1 MGALATDIAVS
12 NGLVIK
18 PLSPSTVKQVRAIS
32 PEWMNV
38 KNPLDLGPSG
48 LFNKLTPMVINDPLV
63 DMLLLIIA
71 VPYSF
76 IKAVKQTGVK
86 LADVF
91 GNPEAIRAQLPESK
105 PFVITVVGNADFA
118 SEISGVA
125 GDSIPVF
132 TSPEAAARAL
142 AGLWKYSMTRLKS

>member
-1 MGALATDIAVS
+1 
-12 NGLVIK
+12 
-18 PLSPSTVKQVRAIS
+18 
-32 PEWMNV
+32 MNV

-76 IKAVKQTGVK
+76 IKAVKQTGIK

-118 SEISGVA
+118 SEISSVA

>member
-1 MGALATDIAVS
+1 MD
-12 NGLVIK
+12 
-18 PLSPSTVKQVRAIS
+18 
-32 PEWMNV
+32 EC

-76 IKAVKQTGVK
+76 IKAVKQTGIK

-105 PFVITVVGNADFA
+105 P
-118 SEISGVA
+118 
-125 GDSIPVF
+125 
-132 TSPEAAARAL
+132 L
-142 AGLWKYSMTRLKS
+142 